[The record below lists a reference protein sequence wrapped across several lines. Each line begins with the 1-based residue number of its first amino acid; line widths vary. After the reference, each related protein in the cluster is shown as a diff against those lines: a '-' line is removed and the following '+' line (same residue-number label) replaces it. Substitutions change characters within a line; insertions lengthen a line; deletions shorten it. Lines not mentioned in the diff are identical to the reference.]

1 MRLAALSAAF
11 NFGRRASVSP
21 LALSISTKPKAAS
34 AAYSP
39 CAMYA
44 PNIANSAP
52 IDITPSDI
60 WTFLRQ
66 DRLQRPRVPVSF
78 SLVES
83 ATRNSSRVLWIVE
96 TL

>member
-1 MRLAALSAAF
+1 
-11 NFGRRASVSP
+11 
-21 LALSISTKPKAAS
+21 
-34 AAYSP
+34 
-39 CAMYA
+39 MYA

-96 TL
+96 TLYTRLVPCRVGLSPWISTCGLNET